1 MRQKVKGWLK
11 QQSLCQNLKQI
22 LLILTVIFSFCV
34 SVCIGRSEDLKE
46 HEIFLLL
53 TWILGLACM
62 TGWIWTGKK
71 KFRRFLCEKQK
82 TRAKK
87 RKWQRGCFF
96 VLFYTLIIRL
106 PQFGDIPRFDG
117 LAYYNM
123 LTEACQNYD
132 FTLIGF
138 LNGFRL
144 AAHPT
149 QGYMGIL
156 AIGKFLDPDGYT
168 GIMLVNLILALFTS
182 YCVFRILKR
191 IIKGASWKS
200 VTAISILI
208 TSVPSYL
215 GTFSYMNP
223 DMGLIYFFLM
233 AVYCMIFSRY
243 ILLLFSL
250 LLLALTKEIGMA
262 MAAAYLTG
270 MVQWLMWE
278 KRQIIRKGITKRR
291 LFYAGFAGI
300 ILLLVAVAGIYIVL
314 GGTIWNYQREEIAY
328 FGTIG
333 FHPEFIAFKLKEF
346 FLLNFN
352 WIAVLLIIA
361 GLLYLAGKRKEL
373 RLDNLEKMVI
383 CGIMLS
389 YAVVAVFYSLYVNFP
404 HPRYTIIL
412 DVIIWMA
419 AAGISGKA
427 AMVLIKEKRWKD
439 VIYCRIALGGCILL
453 MIQSYLTIDPIS
465 ILSFPHYPTGAGWL
479 LDIYTEFIGWT
490 GGGDSTVYN
499 NQYRY
504 LARAYDFILRD
515 VKYSEKMDVIMFGG
529 LDELDDPFWDMRK
542 QRRTFEENNDTVV
555 ISSIP
560 GGDLEKTD
568 EKKDEAV
575 FLRVSAFGG
584 EREWEIECVEEY
596 YDLVY
601 NGVVYIPGGGI
612 VEYWKCS
619 LKES

>member
-1 MRQKVKGWLK
+1 
-11 QQSLCQNLKQI
+11 
-22 LLILTVIFSFCV
+22 
-34 SVCIGRSEDLKE
+34 
-46 HEIFLLL
+46 
-53 TWILGLACM
+53 
-62 TGWIWTGKK
+62 
-71 KFRRFLCEKQK
+71 
-82 TRAKK
+82 
-87 RKWQRGCFF
+87 
-96 VLFYTLIIRL
+96 
-106 PQFGDIPRFDG
+106 
-117 LAYYNM
+117 
-123 LTEACQNYD
+123 
-132 FTLIGF
+132 
-138 LNGFRL
+138 
-144 AAHPT
+144 
-149 QGYMGIL
+149 
-156 AIGKFLDPDGYT
+156 
-168 GIMLVNLILALFTS
+168 
-182 YCVFRILKR
+182 
-191 IIKGASWKS
+191 
-200 VTAISILI
+200 
-208 TSVPSYL
+208 
-215 GTFSYMNP
+215 
-223 DMGLIYFFLM
+223 
-233 AVYCMIFSRY
+233 
-243 ILLLFSL
+243 
-250 LLLALTKEIGMA
+250 
-262 MAAAYLTG
+262 
-270 MVQWLMWE
+270 
-278 KRQIIRKGITKRR
+278 
-291 LFYAGFAGI
+291 
-300 ILLLVAVAGIYIVL
+300 
-314 GGTIWNYQREEIAY
+314 
-328 FGTIG
+328 
-333 FHPEFIAFKLKEF
+333 
-346 FLLNFN
+346 
-352 WIAVLLIIA
+352 
-361 GLLYLAGKRKEL
+361 
-373 RLDNLEKMVI
+373 MVI